1 MIDSKNS
8 NVTEI
13 VSQLGIASALFSA
26 GETRAKKSRGGAGN
40 FYLVLHNWE
49 NVYLSYWRDSA
60 NDECR
65 RYEKL
70 GGSGGM
76 FPREILKI

>member
-26 GETRAKKSRGGAGN
+26 GETRVKKSRGGAGN
-40 FYLVLHNWE
+40 FYLVGHIWE
-49 NVYLSYWRDSA
+49 NVYLSY
-60 NDECR
+60 
-65 RYEKL
+65 
-70 GGSGGM
+70 
-76 FPREILKI
+76 